1 MALITVLFNIL
12 KFLLEFKSCSDKR
25 LKRGDG
31 LALLSVLNTVEIMK
45 IIKNLFIFL
54 KNKSNNNINP
64 RLYTFKIGNY
74 LKIISIICFK

>member
-64 RLYTFKIGNY
+64 RLYTLKIGNY